1 MDVPTSRIDEETT
14 CNIGIIHGG
23 SATNIVPDLVE
34 IAMDCRSRNPEKL
47 EKLTADIVAAYKKGG
62 EKAGVPVDVE
72 VKPSYKPYC
81 LDKDSKV
88 IQLAAKAAEN
98 LGLNV
103 DITATGGGSD
113 SSHFN
118 GFGIPCTVLGTGMTN
133 VHTVDEILLEEDLCM
148 TCQWALD
155 ILCLAAKE

>member
-1 MDVPTSRIDEETT
+1 MKKLPATSASS
-14 CNIGIIHGG
+14 

-81 LDKDSKV
+81 LAKDSKV
-88 IQLAAKAAEN
+88 
-98 LGLNV
+98 
-103 DITATGGGSD
+103 
-113 SSHFN
+113 
-118 GFGIPCTVLGTGMTN
+118 
-133 VHTVDEILLEEDLCM
+133 ILLEEDLYM